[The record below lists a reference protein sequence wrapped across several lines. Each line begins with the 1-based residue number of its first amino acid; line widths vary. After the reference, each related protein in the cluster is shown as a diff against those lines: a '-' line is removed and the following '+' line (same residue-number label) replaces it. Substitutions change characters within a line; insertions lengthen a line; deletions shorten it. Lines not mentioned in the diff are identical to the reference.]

1 MPRTVYTPSLAHNF
15 FLQRAA
21 MTVFDPC
28 FKRSLG
34 VVELPLK
41 VRDGSLQPLLLQT
54 D

>member
-1 MPRTVYTPSLAHNF
+1 MPGQSIRPHLPTIF

-41 VRDGSLQPLLLQT
+41 VRDGSLQPLLHT